1 MLTLFLALESVPL
14 AEKENASNPRRF
26 SIPLISLWKKSPN
39 QGQLSGTILFY
50 RPCIRIEPALWLSRS
65 LLQLSYA
72 LGKDGLARGV
82 KW

>member
-1 MLTLFLALESVPL
+1 MEDPFHIIMD
-14 AEKENASNPRRF
+14 EKP
-26 SIPLISLWKKSPN
+26 
-39 QGQLSGTILFY
+39 QGQLSGTILFH

-72 LGKDGLARGV
+72 LRKDGLARGV